1 MSDGFVNLH
10 VHSEYSLLDGMI
22 KVDDLVKK
30 TLEFN
35 QIASVI
41 TDHGNAY
48 TIPDHF
54 KEAKKQGQHAIAGV
68 ELYTVKDHTLKGKD
82 EGETENGAKRN
93 HFLLLAKNKTG
104 YQKMCRILSK
114 GYTEGFY
121 YRPRVDNGIMEEYLD
136 PDGKESDVI
145 GSSAC
150 LAGILAQSILKGDI
164 ETAEKFAKYYYKLF
178 GGNFYLEIQPTQTY
192 EQYVV
197 NKELLDMSKRLNIP
211 LIATTDAHYLKKEDK
226 KTHDVLLCLQSHSLI
241 SDPNRWSFPGNTY
254 YIMNKEELCSY
265 FKREYQYKLIKKKN
279 TKKNATSEFTYE
291 YVHDYDGIKF
301 SDPEKTINNFVSVE
315 KEGHFSYADLN
326 QEQIEEA
333 IAETENVA
341 KQCTFD
347 IEFGKHYLPK
357 IHIPV
362 EDVNFSKWRSKLK
375 HQGKPNEDYLKY
387 LCILGLKERGLTDK
401 VYRKRLNYELGIIND
416 MDFPDY
422 FLIYYDIAK
431 FCHDNNIPFGPG
443 RGCFIP
449 NELVKTNNTIKN
461 IQDIQI
467 GDKVYCHDE
476 LLHDVMAKH
485 EYDIDEDLVSLS
497 CNNEKID
504 GVTKD
509 HKIYAIKKDDFDK
522 GIREPEWYSA
532 NELDIGDYICKL

>member
-68 ELYTVKDHTLKGKD
+68 ELYTVANHLEKNNT
-82 EGETENGAKRN
+82 EGESENGAKRN
-93 HFLLLAKNKTG
+93 HFLFLAKNKAG

-136 PDGKESDVI
+136 PDGKENDVI

-178 GGNFYLEIQPTQTY
+178 GGNFWLEIQPTQTY

-197 NKELLDMSKRLNIP
+197 NKELIDMSQRLSIP

-254 YIMNKEELCSY
+254 YIMQKGELLSY
-265 FKREYQYKLIKKKN
+265 FKKEYSYKKIKKENKKKN
-279 TKKNATSEFTYE
+279 AVSPFKYE
-291 YVHDYDGIKF
+291 YVHDYDGDKF
-301 SDPEKTINNFVSVE
+301 TNPEKSINGFVEVVD
-315 KEGHFSYADLN
+315 EGHFSYADLN
-326 QEQIEEA
+326 QDIIEEA
-333 IAETENVA
+333 IAETEHVA
-341 KQCTFD
+341 QLCTFE
-347 IEFGKHYLPK
+347 IELGKHYLPK
-357 IHIPV
+357 IPIPID
-362 EDVNFSKWRSKLK
+362 EPQFK
-375 HQGKPNEDYLKY
+375 HWEEKKKNKGKINEDYLRF
-387 LCILGLKERGLTDK
+387 LCIKGLKKLGLTEKKYRERLD
-401 VYRKRLNYELGIIND
+401 YELGIING

-431 FCHDNNIPFGPG
+431 FCHDENIPFGPG
-443 RGCFIP
+443 RGCFVADSIVEESDKSVYIP
-449 NELVKTNNTIKN
+449 NVK
-461 IQDIQI
+461 I
-467 GDKVYCHDE
+467 GDKVLCHDE
-476 LLHDVMAKH
+476 LYHDVVAKH
-485 EYDIDEDLVSLS
+485 EYDIDEDIVSLQYGD
-497 CNNEKID
+497 NQIH

-509 HKIYAIKKDDFDK
+509 HKIYAIKQEDYDK
-522 GIREPEWYSA
+522 GVRTPQWYSA
-532 NELDIGDYICKL
+532 NDLNIGDYICEL

>member
-164 ETAEKFAKYYYKLF
+164 ESAEKFAKYYYKLF
-178 GGNFYLEIQPTQTY
+178 GGNF
-192 EQYVV
+192 
-197 NKELLDMSKRLNIP
+197 
-211 LIATTDAHYLKKEDK
+211 
-226 KTHDVLLCLQSHSLI
+226 
-241 SDPNRWSFPGNTY
+241 
-254 YIMNKEELCSY
+254 
-265 FKREYQYKLIKKKN
+265 
-279 TKKNATSEFTYE
+279 
-291 YVHDYDGIKF
+291 
-301 SDPEKTINNFVSVE
+301 
-315 KEGHFSYADLN
+315 
-326 QEQIEEA
+326 
-333 IAETENVA
+333 
-341 KQCTFD
+341 
-347 IEFGKHYLPK
+347 
-357 IHIPV
+357 
-362 EDVNFSKWRSKLK
+362 
-375 HQGKPNEDYLKY
+375 
-387 LCILGLKERGLTDK
+387 
-401 VYRKRLNYELGIIND
+401 
-416 MDFPDY
+416 
-422 FLIYYDIAK
+422 
-431 FCHDNNIPFGPG
+431 
-443 RGCFIP
+443 
-449 NELVKTNNTIKN
+449 
-461 IQDIQI
+461 
-467 GDKVYCHDE
+467 
-476 LLHDVMAKH
+476 
-485 EYDIDEDLVSLS
+485 
-497 CNNEKID
+497 
-504 GVTKD
+504 
-509 HKIYAIKKDDFDK
+509 
-522 GIREPEWYSA
+522 
-532 NELDIGDYICKL
+532 